1 MHFLLYLCTSI
12 QTKTVKTLFECERK
26 ILGIR
31 HLKRQGRDL
40 LLLFC
45 LLFLRCHWLVTIGIE
60 DHFLD

>member
-26 ILGIR
+26 VLGIR

-45 LLFLRCHWLVTIGIE
+45 LLFDGVIGR
-60 DHFLD
+60 